1 MKYGKPTKNKKRI
14 DPRYFLNEKED
25 KDKELPGPAVA
36 PPPPK
41 SAGRKDP
48 SLPGPA
54 VADPPPKSAG
64 RKDPSLPGPAVRD
77 NINEEELEEDD
88 INEEFDLTKIKQ
100 EFLPQGM
107 DVGSTKF
114 GTGVKQRIGDNF
126 EVAAGFGKAKAPAGA
141 KGGGI
146 QGGVTGTF
154 RWEEGLNRDSEPPSG
169 ILKEDKGGAISNKIS
184 KLRDE
189 GKPQDQAV
197 AIAHSMEER
206 GELDEASIEDKINE
220 EVQNILKA
228 WLPSSGGEYGP
239 QEPTADTPEF
249 REKYPDWA
257 HMTPS
262 GEFEEPLPNVVDA
275 QFKALVD
282 TRYKD
287 LLDMNPAFR
296 FGGDQ
301 EQRERVLRDA
311 AVAQVRDERDASRSK
326 KLNI

>member
-14 DPRYFLNEKED
+14 DPRYFLNEKEENLEE
-25 KDKELPGPAVA
+25 ELPANWKQLPVND
-36 PPPPK
+36 PR
-41 SAGRKDP
+41 RK
-48 SLPGPA
+48 A
-54 VADPPPKSAG
+54 EREK
-64 RKDPSLPGPAVRD
+64 RKEEKL
-77 NINEEELEEDD
+77 EEELPANWKQLPVNDPRRKAEREKRKEEKLEEDD
-88 INEEFDLTKIKQ
+88 IDEEFDLTKIKQ

-189 GKPQDQAV
+189 GKPQDQAA

-206 GELDEASIEDKINE
+206 GELDEASIEDMINE
-220 EVQNILKA
+220 EVRNILKE
-228 WLPSSGGEYGP
+228 WQPGGYGP

-311 AVAQVRDERDASRSK
+311 AEDQVRDEQK
-326 KLNI
+326 